1 MLANITLQGHE
12 TYSFVRPED
21 FYMYLKVVTCCK
33 LMPYTKLT
41 LTMILASK
49 HYRAYVVI
57 NLFPVEQEML

>member
-1 MLANITLQGHE
+1 
-12 TYSFVRPED
+12 
-21 FYMYLKVVTCCK
+21 MYLKVVTCCK